1 MLKLLIADDSA
12 LMRKFLGEIFRTEGD
27 FDVCLARNGAEAL
40 ALAKSFAPDVITLDV
55 NMPEMDG
62 ITCLSRIMV
71 ECPKPV
77 VMVSSLTNAG
87 AEVTLQALAL
97 GAVDF
102 IAKPDG
108 TVSLHIDKIRGALVA
123 KVRAAAKAR
132 LRQSRGLL
140 ERVRYGSRDADDRRP
155 PPVIPRRPTASVQS
169 AVGAAEGPVRG
180 LVLIGA
186 STGGPGAIEAILPRL
201 VGHFPWPILIA
212 QHMPQSFTGV
222 FARRI
227 NDLSRIEVI
236 EVSRPTPLRS
246 GMAYIGRGDA
256 DILVRNRGGEL
267 FAIPA
272 PASHQHIWHPSVDR
286 LVTSAMEHVGPD
298 QLLGVMLTGMGDDGA
313 TAMADLKS
321 RGGRTI
327 AESEESA
334 VVWGMPGELAK
345 RGGAS
350 LVLPLELIAEQLR
363 RWTN

>member
-1 MLKLLIADDSA
+1 MPKILIADDSA
-12 LMRKFLGEIFRTEGD
+12 LMRKYLGDIFKAEGD
-27 FDVCLARNGAEAL
+27 FEVCVARNGVEAL
-40 ALAKSFAPDVITLDV
+40 SLAKSFAPDVITLDV

-77 VMVSSLTNAG
+77 VMVSSLTSDG

-102 IAKPDG
+102 ISKPDG

-140 ERVRYGSRDADDRRP
+140 ERVRHVARAGGDLQSTPAPARRP
-155 PPVIPRRPTASVQS
+155 VGGARTLSDLGS
-169 AVGAAEGPVRG
+169 APIRG
-180 LVLIGA
+180 LVLIGV
-186 STGGPGAIEAILPRL
+186 STGGPGAIETILPRL
-201 VGHFPWPILIA
+201 GRDFPWPILIA
-212 QHMPQSFTGV
+212 QHMPESFTGV

-227 NDLSRIEVI
+227 DALSNIEVI
-236 EVSRPTPLRS
+236 EVARPTPLRR
-246 GMAYIGRGDA
+246 GVAYIGRGDA
-256 DILVRNRGGEL
+256 DMVVSCRADVLTAV
-267 FAIPA
+267 PM
-272 PASHQHIWHPSVDR
+272 PASSRHIWHPSVDR
-286 LVTSAMEHVGPD
+286 LVVSALEHVDAG

-313 TAMADLKS
+313 EAMAEVRS

-327 AESEESA
+327 AESEDTA
-334 VVWGMPGELAK
+334 VVWGMPGELVK

-350 LVLPLELIAEQLR
+350 LVLPLERIADQIQ
-363 RWTN
+363 RWVS